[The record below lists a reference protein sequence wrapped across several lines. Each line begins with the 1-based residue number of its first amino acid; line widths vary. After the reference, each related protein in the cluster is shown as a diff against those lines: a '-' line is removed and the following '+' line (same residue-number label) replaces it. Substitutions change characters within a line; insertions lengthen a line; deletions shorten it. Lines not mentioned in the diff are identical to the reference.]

1 MRLRESVTKAPGT
14 NREFDVAETLRR
26 ITPYLRE
33 LRVTRLADVTGLDFI
48 GIPVYSAIAPRAHDV
63 ISVYNGKGATP
74 EAAKVSAI
82 MEAAERFAATLPM
95 RPAAVGSYRR
105 LSAAG
110 AEVLDPRALLQEIAP
125 HYRDDEP
132 ISWVTGHD
140 LLRDVEVLVP
150 YRVAGYHMSAH
161 EPAPHTTTST
171 NGLASGNSLEEAIC
185 HALSEVIE
193 RDAETLADIGGR
205 RVVAAARAGALRGV
219 SVDATAVWVGR
230 RYPRISP
237 AGLPGAAGDLVGRV
251 RAAGARLDMWRIT
264 SDIAVPTVL
273 AVVSQDL
280 GEGFSHR
287 YGGAG
292 THPDA
297 HTALTR
303 AVTEA
308 VQSRSGDMQAVREDV
323 SAVDAAVPG
332 WALHTQRRARRDPT
346 AAPAGTATSVPLA
359 DLASYPSADLMDD
372 VRLQLEML
380 AAAGLDRAVVVDL
393 SPPGIPVHVV
403 RVIVP
408 GLESWIVDRAALGT
422 RALRTWNTAMA
433 ELRGADPPHAGPGA
447 DRAA

>member
-26 ITPYLRE
+26 VTPYLRE

-48 GIPVYSAIAPRAHDV
+48 GIPVYSAIAPRSSDV

-74 EAAKVSAI
+74 EAAKVSAV

-95 RPAAVGSYRR
+95 RPAAVASYRR
-105 LSAAG
+105 LAAAG
-110 AEVLDPRALLQEIAP
+110 TGVVDPRTLLQEISP
-125 HYRDDEP
+125 RYRDDEP
-132 ISWVTGHD
+132 ISWVAGHD
-140 LLRDVEVLVP
+140 LLHDTEVLVP
-150 YRVAGYHMSAH
+150 YHAAGYHQAAH
-161 EPAPHTTTST
+161 ELPPHTTTST

-185 HALSEVIE
+185 HALCEVIE

-205 RVVAAARAGALRGV
+205 RVVAAARTGALHGV
-219 SVDATAVWVGR
+219 TADAAADWVGR
-230 RYPRISP
+230 RYPRIAP
-237 AGLPGAAGDLVGRV
+237 EGLPTVAADLVDRV
-251 RAAGARLDMWRIT
+251 RAAGAQLDMWRIT
-264 SDIAVPTVL
+264 SDIGVPSVL
-273 AVVSQDL
+273 AMVSQDL

-297 HTALTR
+297 QTALVR

-308 VQSRSGDMQAVREDV
+308 VQSRGADMQAVREDV
-323 SAVDAAVPG
+323 SPVGTDVPG
-332 WALHTQRRARRDPT
+332 WGLHTLRRARREGVE
-346 AAPAGTATSVPLA
+346 APAVAGSSVRLS
-359 DLASYPSADLMDD
+359 DLDTYPSADLMDD

-380 AAAGLDRAVVVDL
+380 ASAGLDRVVVVDL

-408 GLESWIVDRAALGT
+408 GLESWIVDRGVLGN
-422 RALRTWNTAMA
+422 RALRAWNVAMA
-433 ELRGADPPHAGPGA
+433 ELKGDHPRRTGPGA
-447 DRAA
+447 GRAA